1 MQKVELMDQL
11 IPSTIYSLLNSSEHA
26 ATQPVPHYIY
36 LSMAL
41 FPKLA
46 LEVMDLIRGSNSL
59 AILTVRC
66 FLKVIQ
72 ALEKLKLLGAIY

>member
-1 MQKVELMDQL
+1 
-11 IPSTIYSLLNSSEHA
+11 
-26 ATQPVPHYIY
+26 
-36 LSMAL
+36 MAL

-66 FLKVIQ
+66 FLKIIQ